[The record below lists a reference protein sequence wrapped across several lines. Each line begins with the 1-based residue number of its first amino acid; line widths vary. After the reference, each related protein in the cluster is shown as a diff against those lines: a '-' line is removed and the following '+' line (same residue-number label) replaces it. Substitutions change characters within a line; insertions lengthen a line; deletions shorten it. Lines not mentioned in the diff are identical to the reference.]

1 MARDRQRS
9 KQRQQQ
15 RREERLAQ
23 RRESAALGG
32 RPEEALEPDP
42 VEPDPADDLLELA
55 DLEVGAPPQDI
66 GRSDRTVREE
76 PPAPSFETDDEEL
89 GDWGDDDDGSGG
101 RGGGGSGGRGGDD
114 STGAGGPRGR
124 RGEPERADGRR
135 RGRLVAFL
143 VAVWAELQR
152 VQWPDRRQLTQLTGV
167 VLFFVLIVGAY
178 LGGLDAIFSK
188 LIQAI
193 L

>member
-15 RREERLAQ
+15 RREERLA
-23 RRESAALGG
+23 RGRETGASDATAAAAAADGKIDA
-32 RPEEALEPDP
+32 EEERDI
-42 VEPDPADDLLELA
+42 EELV
-55 DLEVGAPPQDI
+55 DLEVGAPPEDI
-66 GRSDRTVREE
+66 GSAAHTVRDE
-76 PPAPSFETDDEEL
+76 PPAPSFDTDDETL
-89 GDWGDDDDGSGG
+89 GDGKGDDL
-101 RGGGGSGGRGGDD
+101 D
-114 STGAGGPRGR
+114 SFGTRGPRGVKGAR
-124 RGEPERADGRR
+124 ETADTHK
-135 RGRLVAFL
+135 RGRVIAFL

>member
-15 RREERLAQ
+15 RREERLAA
-23 RRESAALGG
+23 RRESAAPGRG
-32 RPEEALEPDP
+32 RPDEPPEPDV
-42 VEPDPADDLLELA
+42 VERGAPDDPLELA
-55 DLEVGAPPQDI
+55 DLEVGAPPQDVGSS
-66 GRSDRTVREE
+66 GRTLRDE
-76 PPAPSFETDDEEL
+76 PPAPSFETDDDEL
-89 GDWGDDDDGSGG
+89 GDWGGDDGGA
-101 RGGGGSGGRGGDD
+101 GGDGGD
-114 STGAGGPRGR
+114 GSTGAGGPRGR
-124 RGEPERADGRR
+124 RGEPERPDGRR

-188 LIQAI
+188 LIQVI

>member
-1 MARDRQRS
+1 MARNRQRA

-23 RRESAALGG
+23 RHETGASDATAAAAAADGKIDA
-32 RPEEALEPDP
+32 EEERDI
-42 VEPDPADDLLELA
+42 EDLV
-55 DLEVGAPPQDI
+55 DLEVGAPPEDI
-66 GRSDRTVREE
+66 GSAAHTVRDE
-76 PPAPSFETDDEEL
+76 PPAPSFDTDDETLAE
-89 GDWGDDDDGSGG
+89 DSGDDLESFGT
-101 RGGGGSGGRGGDD
+101 RGPKGVKASRETAD
-114 STGAGGPRGR
+114 THKRGR
-124 RGEPERADGRR
+124 
-135 RGRLVAFL
+135 VIAFL

-178 LGGLDAIFSK
+178 LGGLDAVFSK
-188 LIQAI
+188 LIQEI

>member
-9 KQRQQQ
+9 KARQQQ

-32 RPEEALEPDP
+32 RPDEALE
-42 VEPDPADDLLELA
+42 DDAATEREREREELELA
-55 DLEVGAPPQDI
+55 DLEAGAPPEDL
-66 GRSDRTVREE
+66 GGSAHTLRDE

-89 GDWGDDDDGSGG
+89 GDFDDADGESAAT
-101 RGGGGSGGRGGDD
+101 R
-114 STGAGGPRGR
+114 GPRGV
-124 RGEPERADGRR
+124 RGERAGADTHR

-143 VAVWAELQR
+143 VAVVAELKR
-152 VQWPDRRQLTQLTGV
+152 VQWPDRKQLTQLTGV
-167 VLFFVLIVGAY
+167 VLFFVLLVGAY
-178 LGGLDAIFSK
+178 LGALDAIISK
-188 LIQAI
+188 LIQQI

>member
-23 RRESAALGG
+23 RR
-32 RPEEALEPDP
+32 
-42 VEPDPADDLLELA
+42 DPAASDATRAAAAADGKIDAEEQRDIEELV
-55 DLEVGAPPQDI
+55 DLEVGAPPEDV
-66 GRSDRTVREE
+66 GFSERTVREE
-76 PPAPSFETDDEEL
+76 PPAPSFDTDDETL
-89 GDWGDDDDGSGG
+89 GDEPA
-101 RGGGGSGGRGGDD
+101 
-114 STGAGGPRGR
+114 STPARGPRGVK
-124 RGEPERADGRR
+124 GERDGGDSHK

>member
-23 RRESAALGG
+23 RR
-32 RPEEALEPDP
+32 
-42 VEPDPADDLLELA
+42 DPAASDATRAAAAADGNIDAEEQRDIEELV
-55 DLEVGAPPQDI
+55 DLEVGAPPEDV
-66 GRSDRTVREE
+66 GFSERTVREE
-76 PPAPSFETDDEEL
+76 PPAPSFDTDDETL
-89 GDWGDDDDGSGG
+89 GDAQGDDLESF
-101 RGGGGSGGRGGDD
+101 
-114 STGAGGPRGR
+114 GPRGP
-124 RGEPERADGRR
+124 RGVKGARETADTHK
-135 RGRLVAFL
+135 RGRVIAFL

>member
-23 RRESAALGG
+23 RREPTASDATAAAAGADG
-32 RPEEALEPDP
+32 KIDAEEQRDI
-42 VEPDPADDLLELA
+42 DELV
-55 DLEVGAPPQDI
+55 DLEVGAPPEDV
-66 GRSDRTVREE
+66 GRSDRTLREE
-76 PPAPSFETDDEEL
+76 PPAPSFDTDDETLADETA
-89 GDWGDDDDGSGG
+89 DVPVQAP
-101 RGGGGSGGRGGDD
+101 RGPKGEREGGD
-114 STGAGGPRGR
+114 THK
-124 RGEPERADGRR
+124 
-135 RGRLVAFL
+135 RGRLLAFL

-167 VLFFVLIVGAY
+167 VLFFVLIVGLY

>member
-15 RREERLAQ
+15 RREERLAN
-23 RRESAALGG
+23 RRETGASDATAAAAAADGKIDAQ
-32 RPEEALEPDP
+32 EERDIE
-42 VEPDPADDLLELA
+42 ELV
-55 DLEVGAPPQDI
+55 DLEVGAPPEDV
-66 GRSDRTVREE
+66 GRSDRTLREE
-76 PPAPSFETDDEEL
+76 PPPPSFDTDDETL
-89 GDWGDDDDGSGG
+89 ADGQGDDLDDFGKRS
-101 RGGGGSGGRGGDD
+101 
-114 STGAGGPRGR
+114 PRGAK
-124 RGEPERADGRR
+124 GERESADTHK

-178 LGGLDAIFSK
+178 LGALDAVFSK

>member
-23 RRESAALGG
+23 RGEPVAGDGDGAAAT
-32 RPEEALEPDP
+32 PK
-42 VEPDPADDLLELA
+42 PADGAPATPPPAPADGAAAASERELEEQA
-55 DLEVGAPPQDI
+55 DLEVGAPPEDI
-66 GRSDRTVREE
+66 GRSDRTLRDE
-76 PPAPSFETDDEEL
+76 PPAPSFATDDEEL
-89 GDWGDDDDGSGG
+89 ADDPGDDLEAFGT
-101 RGGGGSGGRGGDD
+101 R
-114 STGAGGPRGR
+114 GPRGVKGGR
-124 RGEPERADGRR
+124 EGADPHK

>member
-9 KQRQQQ
+9 KARQQQ
-15 RREERLAQ
+15 RREQRLAQ
-23 RRESAALGG
+23 RREDAALGG
-32 RPEEALEPDP
+32 RPEEALDDNGGAPD
-42 VEPDPADDLLELA
+42 PDPAPTETPEEQEREALELA
-55 DLEVGAPPQDI
+55 DLEVGAPPQDV
-66 GRSDRTVREE
+66 GFSDRTVREE
-76 PPAPSFETDDEEL
+76 PPPPSFETDDETL
-89 GDWGDDDDGSGG
+89 GDEGGDDD
-101 RGGGGSGGRGGDD
+101 
-114 STGAGGPRGR
+114 GATATARGPRGV
-124 RGEPERADGRR
+124 RGGRESAEKHE

-178 LGGLDAIFSK
+178 LGGLDAVFSR
-188 LIQAI
+188 LIQEI

>member
-1 MARDRQRS
+1 MARNRQRA

-23 RRESAALGG
+23 RHETGASDATAAAAAADGKIDA
-32 RPEEALEPDP
+32 EEERDI
-42 VEPDPADDLLELA
+42 EELV
-55 DLEVGAPPQDI
+55 DLEVGAPPADI
-66 GRSDRTVREE
+66 GSAAHTVRDE
-76 PPAPSFETDDEEL
+76 PPAPSFDTDDETLAEES
-89 GDWGDDDDGSGG
+89 GDDLESFGTRGPKGDKGG
-101 RGGGGSGGRGGDD
+101 RETAD
-114 STGAGGPRGR
+114 THKRGR
-124 RGEPERADGRR
+124 
-135 RGRLVAFL
+135 VIAFL

-178 LGGLDAIFSK
+178 LGGLDAVFSK

>member
-15 RREERLAQ
+15 RREQRLSE

-32 RPEEALEPDP
+32 RPEEALDDATDATGPPKSSRDDGVDGVGGVESRDPD
-42 VEPDPADDLLELA
+42 ALELA
-55 DLEVGAPPQDI
+55 DLEVGAPPEDI
-66 GRSDRTVREE
+66 GRSDRTLRDE
-76 PPAPSFETDDEEL
+76 PPAPSFDTDDEVL
-89 GDWGDDDDGSGG
+89 GDEADGD
-101 RGGGGSGGRGGDD
+101 
-114 STGAGGPRGR
+114 GARGPRGV
-124 RGEPERADGRR
+124 RGGREGADTHK

-167 VLFFVLIVGAY
+167 VLFFVLIVGVY

>member
-23 RRESAALGG
+23 RREPTASDETAAAAGADG
-32 RPEEALEPDP
+32 KIDAEEQRDI
-42 VEPDPADDLLELA
+42 DELV
-55 DLEVGAPPQDI
+55 DLEVGAPPEDV
-66 GRSDRTVREE
+66 GRSARTLRDE
-76 PPAPSFETDDEEL
+76 PPPPSFATDDEDL
-89 GDWGDDDDGSGG
+89 ADDL
-101 RGGGGSGGRGGDD
+101 GGDPEE
-114 STGAGGPRGR
+114 AGSRGPRGVKGGR
-124 RGEPERADGRR
+124 EGADAHK

-143 VAVWAELQR
+143 VAGGAELQR

-178 LGGLDAIFSK
+178 LGGLDAVFSK